1 MDCKINEMFKR
12 IFLCRKNYAVEKNK
26 HAIEDLTFDSEISSS
41 RVDKETT
48 NKKISKENL
57 KGQESIDN
65 LNKTSQSKIEISK
78 QSFSDSNSKLKD
90 KTRDSV
96 NTNDL
101 PNSENKNTKSINDSG
116 KKDIFLTPR
125 SSKIKVARR
134 SKESLKKLSQTYTSS
149 FDLLSDENNLCEISN
164 DKNFNK
170 VSLLQ
175 EADRES
181 TSVRSDSIDR
191 ILEKALKNNSMKKS
205 LSSLGEKKSSEAIV
219 NSDNENIEEDKINK
233 NKLGNLSKFVE
244 PTASNSTNLENN
256 TRNESVDSSEIAESD
271 NSIVSESD
279 NSVVNESDNS
289 IVKKSNNSVV
299 NESDSYETKNL
310 SLLKD
315 EKEILAETS
324 VSKSR
329 IIKET
334 ESSDIGN
341 RTLKDINEDSLETF
355 ILKELNNSENEED
368 EETEISCSVNF
379 HDRKTFNKLLSKKL
393 QDMLSKNVNKS
404 NKSKKS

>member
-12 IFLCRKNYAVEKNK
+12 VFLCRKNYAVEKNK
-26 HAIEDLTFDSEISSS
+26 PAIEDLTFDSEISSS

-57 KGQESIDN
+57 RSQESIDN
-65 LNKTSQSKIEISK
+65 LNKMSQSKIEISK
-78 QSFSDSNSKLKD
+78 QSFSGSNSKLKT
-90 KTRDSV
+90 KNRDSV
-96 NTNDL
+96 HTDDL
-101 PNSENKNTKSINDSG
+101 PNSENKNTKLINDSG

-134 SKESLKKLSQTYTSS
+134 SKESLKRLSQTYTSS

-170 VSLLQ
+170 VSLHQ

-191 ILEKALKNNSMKKS
+191 ILEKVLKNNNMKKS
-205 LSSLGEKKSSEAIV
+205 ISSLGEKKSSEAIV

-233 NKLGNLSKFVE
+233 NKLGNLSKFVD

-256 TRNESVDSSEIAESD
+256 TRNESNDSSEIVESD
-271 NSIVSESD
+271 NF
-279 NSVVNESDNS
+279 
-289 IVKKSNNSVV
+289 VV

-315 EKEILAETS
+315 EKEILAEAS
-324 VSKSR
+324 VSKSK

-334 ESSDIGN
+334 ESSDIEN
-341 RTLKDINEDSLETF
+341 RTSKDINEDSLETF

-393 QDMLSKNVNKS
+393 QDILSKNVNKS